1 MSEFEQAQ
9 IERGIFANTKLALF
23 DVGGVLLRFMG
34 GVEALS
40 AKTNLPYE
48 RCREIW
54 LELDDSICRGKTQPQ
69 KLWDRI
75 KEESH
80 YSGEDIDFVSFWV
93 KHFEP
98 NLQVHKLIRDVS
110 RNRPVG
116 LLTNIYPGVYAKAVE
131 TGNIPDLPYAF
142 VLQSCETGL
151 IKPEKQIYEL
161 AEKMGGKKSS
171 DILLIDDS
179 PRFITPAQELGW
191 KTYSF
196 DSNNPS
202 TSVASLRNGFAL

>member
-1 MSEFEQAQ
+1 MSEFEQGN

-40 AKTNLPYE
+40 AKTNLPYA

-54 LELDDSICRGKTQPQ
+54 LELDDSICRGETQPQ
-69 KLWDRI
+69 ELWNRI
-75 KEESH
+75 KKESS
-80 YSGEDIDFVSFWV
+80 YTGEDIDFVSFWV
-93 KHFEP
+93 NHFKP
-98 NLQVHKLIRDVS
+98 NHQVHKLIRNVS
-110 RNRPVG
+110 KNNAVG
-116 LLTNIYPGVYAKAVE
+116 LLTNIYPGVYQKAVE
-131 TGNIPDLPYAF
+131 SGNIPNIPYAL
-142 VLQSCETGL
+142 VLQSCETGF

-171 DILLIDDS
+171 DILLIEDS

-191 KTYSF
+191 KTFSF
-196 DSNNPS
+196 NNKNPNE
-202 TSVASLRNGFAL
+202 SVMSLRDAFAI

>member
-1 MSEFEQAQ
+1 M
-9 IERGIFANTKLALF
+9 
-23 DVGGVLLRFMG
+23 
-34 GVEALS
+34 
-40 AKTNLPYE
+40 
-48 RCREIW
+48 
-54 LELDDSICRGKTQPQ
+54 
-69 KLWDRI
+69 
-75 KEESH
+75 
-80 YSGEDIDFVSFWV
+80 SFWV
-93 KHFEP
+93 NHFKP

-110 RNRPVG
+110 RNHPVG
-116 LLTNIYPGVYAKAVE
+116 LLTNIYPGVYTKAVN

-161 AEKMGGKKSS
+161 AEKMGGQKSS

-179 PRFITPAQELGW
+179 LRFIAPAQKLGW

-196 DSNNPS
+196 NSNNPT